1 MNLAKLLE
9 MQRRLDERIIKEKG
23 LEGQDLFPNTVLALQ
38 VELSEFANEGRWF
51 KHWSN
56 DQDPRTIIEYICPT
70 CNGTGDENYDSYI
83 DDLEGGYTHEVINCE
98 DCGGT
103 GTLGYKNPLLEEFAD
118 GLHFFL
124 SIANQKGWQEALWI
138 YEEQLDPSNEFDGG
152 LTGIFLEMLYFL
164 NKSCMERHP
173 SDEKIAGFQTN
184 EYFFRMAWILFLN
197 IGINGFGFTFDQ
209 IEEAYMKKNA
219 VNHERQ
225 ESGY

>member
-1 MNLAKLLE
+1 MNLEKLLE
-9 MQRRLDERIIKEKG
+9 MQQKLDERIIREKG

-38 VELSEFANEGRWF
+38 VELSEFANNGRWF

-56 DQDPRTIIEYICPT
+56 DRKPRTKATRGTNDFTGAPVIEEY
-70 CNGTGDENYDSYI
+70 
-83 DDLEGGYTHEVINCE
+83 
-98 DCGGT
+98 
-103 GTLGYKNPLLEEFAD
+103 NPLLEEFAD

-152 LTGIFLEMLYFL
+152 LTGIFLEMTYFL
-164 NKSCMERHP
+164 NKAYMEKHS

-197 IGINGFGFTFDQ
+197 IGINGFGFTFEQ
-209 IEEAYMKKNA
+209 IEEAYLSKNKI
-219 VNHERQ
+219 NHERQ
-225 ESGY
+225 NQGY